1 MQHLIDTLDKNYIN
15 KELTNKTTAIG
26 RFGNDFT
33 SSRYHLL
40 AGKLKSEDI
49 VSKSSKTVEEYVT
62 RFKKNLHK
70 DLVEY
75 MLIHKK
81 QIQDLWEE
89 LEEYNHRFY
98 YGGILT
104 IINTYA
110 MKERWDSEPTETP
123 VQVFVRA
130 AIQIHY
136 KNIFQD
142 VARVATNLCKGLYS
156 LATPA
161 YVSACNKKNQSA
173 SCYIMWADDDIE
185 SIAKFLLQL
194 PAIISSNGG
203 GVGIDLSKIRHSE
216 ISTKGMSK
224 GVIPLARIIGQIMEY
239 ADQRNTR
246 KGAANLC
253 LTCWHIDVLDF
264 ISLTRKNNKN
274 EETVQQPFNMFTT
287 VMYNNLFMKRVK
299 EDGNWT
305 LFCPSKVPLL
315 FGKFGEDFI
324 KQYEAYENDETIPSY
339 AKKTIKARTLSSQ
352 HYLNKLNAGG
362 PYDVNLDAI
371 NMKNPLGDKYW
382 IRCPNLCLEVL
393 QYADQEE
400 LAVCNLSSI
409 CLPMF
414 INEGNIDNT
423 KDDTISINYELLGNI
438 TREIVH
444 NLNCLIDNTNNSV
457 EVANVGARNRRS
469 LGIGV
474 QGLADLLYKLD
485 LHFEHE
491 KTKDINK
498 KISACIY
505 WNALVRSL
513 DLAIE
518 KCSSFVGF
526 EDSHYAKGDLQ
537 FDLWKKEYE
546 ELDRLGM
553 IDHKVRRKED
563 DEPISPSTW
572 KQQPYKLC
580 NDEVVEPTWES
591 LKSYIVKYGIY
602 NAHVT
607 CQQPTASTA
616 VINNNVDMREAVT
629 QNINTR
635 ELMKLDYVYINPHME
650 KDLRDIGL
658 WNKDVVEHI
667 TVNHGSLASLDKFVD
682 ITTDT
687 NVDRLKYVMLKYKTM
702 YEIKNSTMFGLT
714 AASGRYVC
722 QSQSTNIYVKPN
734 INDIKGLHH
743 LAHAYGL
750 KTTSY
755 YTRINNV
762 STPQFLV
769 SNDGNNKKDSRK
781 KNVVCNDEI
790 CTSCSM

>member
-1 MQHLIDTLDKNYIN
+1 MQDLINSLDKEYIN

-26 RFGNDFT
+26 RFGNDF
-33 SSRYHLL
+33 SSSKYHLL
-40 AGKLKSEDI
+40 AGMLKSEYI
-49 VSKSSKTVEEYVT
+49 TSKSCKTLDEYIN
-62 RFKKNLHK
+62 RFKKNLHPE
-70 DLVEY
+70 LVEY
-75 MLIHKK
+75 MLNHEK
-81 QIQDLWEE
+81 QIQELWEQ

-136 KNIFQD
+136 KNTFQD
-142 VARVATNLCKGLYS
+142 VAKVAKNLCKGIYS

-185 SIAKFLLQL
+185 SIAKFLFGL
-194 PAIISSNGG
+194 PSIISSNGG

-224 GVIPLARIIGQIMEY
+224 GVLPVARIIGQIMEY

-253 LTCWHIDVLDF
+253 LVCWHIDILDF
-264 ISLTRKNNKN
+264 ITLTRKNNKN
-274 EETVQQPFNMFTT
+274 DETVQQPFNMFTT
-287 VMYNNLFMKRVK
+287 VMYNNLFMKRVR

-339 AKKTIKARTLSSQ
+339 AKKTIKARTLSSE

-382 IRCPNLCLEVL
+382 IRCPNLCLEIL

-400 LAVCNLSSI
+400 VAVCNLSSI
-409 CLPMF
+409 CLPMLYDSKT
-414 INEGNIDNT
+414 NDV
-423 KDDTISINYELLGNI
+423 DYDLLGNI
-438 TREIVH
+438 TREIVI
-444 NLNCLIDNTNNSV
+444 NLNALIDNTNNSV
-457 EVANVGARNRRS
+457 DIADKGARNRRS

-474 QGLADLLYKLD
+474 QGFADLLYQLD

-518 KCSSFVGF
+518 KCKSFVGF

-537 FDLWKKEYE
+537 FDLWRKEYK
-546 ELDRLGM
+546 ELNRLGL
-553 IDHKVRRKED
+553 IDHKVRKEED
-563 DEPISPSTW
+563 DEPIHPTSW
-572 KQQPYKLC
+572 NQEPYTLC

-591 LKSYIVKYGIY
+591 LKSYIVKYGLY

-607 CQQPTASTA
+607 SQQPTASTA

-635 ELMKLDYVYINPHME
+635 ELMKLDYTYINRHLE

-658 WNKDVVEHI
+658 WNKDVVKYIIE
-667 TVNHGSLASLDKFVD
+667 NQGSVSNLDKRFTCD
-682 ITTDT
+682 
-687 NVDRLKYVMLKYKTM
+687 NMDRLRYIILKYKTM
-702 YEIKNSTMFGLT
+702 YEIKNSTMFSL
-714 AASGRYVC
+714 AASSGRYVC
-722 QSQSTNIYVKPN
+722 QSQSTNVYVKPN

-762 STPQFLV
+762 STPSFLM
-769 SNDGNNKKDSRK
+769 NK
-781 KNVVCNDEI
+781 NMICTDEV
-790 CTSCSM
+790 CTSCSN

>member
-1 MQHLIDTLDKNYIN
+1 MQELINTLDSDYIN
-15 KELTNKTTAIG
+15 KELENKATAIG
-26 RFGNDFT
+26 RFGNDF
-33 SSRYHLL
+33 SSSKYHLL
-40 AGKLKSEDI
+40 AGKLKSED
-49 VSKSSKTVEEYVT
+49 VVHKSTKTIREYVN
-62 RFKKNLHK
+62 RFKKNLHP

-75 MLIHKK
+75 MLNHEM
-81 QIQDLWEE
+81 QIQDLWKE

-98 YGGILT
+98 YGGILS

-130 AIQIHY
+130 AIQIQY
-136 KNIFQD
+136 KNTFQD
-142 VARVATNLCKGLYS
+142 VAKVAKNLCKGLYS
-156 LATPA
+156 LATPT

-224 GVIPLARIIGQIMEY
+224 GVLPLARIIGQIMEY

-253 LTCWHIDVLDF
+253 LTCWHIDILEF

-287 VMYNNLFMKRVK
+287 IMYNNLFMKRVK
-299 EDGNWT
+299 EDANWT

-315 FGKFGEDFI
+315 FGKFGKDFI
-324 KQYEAYENDETIPSY
+324 EQYEAYEKDETIPSY
-339 AKKTIKARTLSSQ
+339 AKKIIKARTLTSQ

-393 QYADQEE
+393 QYSNQDE

-409 CLPMF
+409 CLPMLVS
-414 INEGNIDNT
+414 DNNG
-423 KDDTISINYELLGNI
+423 KDVDYDLLSEL

-444 NLNCLIDNTNNSV
+444 NLNCIIDNTNNSV
-457 EVANVGARNRRS
+457 EIANTGARNRRS

-474 QGLADLLYKLD
+474 QGFADLLYTLD

-491 KTKDINK
+491 KTKEINK

-518 KCSSFVGF
+518 NCKSFVGF

-537 FDLWKKEYE
+537 FDLWRKEYD
-546 ELDRLGM
+546 ELNRLGM
-553 IDHKVRRKED
+553 IDKKIRRRED

-572 KQQPYKLC
+572 NQRPYKLC
-580 NDEVVEPTWES
+580 NDEVVQPTWES
-591 LKSYIVKYGIY
+591 LKSYIVRYGLY

-629 QNINTR
+629 HNINTR
-635 ELMKLDYVYINPHME
+635 ELMKLDYTYINRHLE
-650 KDLRDIGL
+650 KDLREINL
-658 WNKDVVEHI
+658 WNKDVVKHI
-667 TVNHGSLASLDKFVD
+667 VENQGSVALLDKFVVG
-682 ITTDT
+682 TCS
-687 NVDRLKYVMLKYKTM
+687 NMDRLRYIMLKYKTM
-702 YEIKNSTMFGLT
+702 YEIKNSVMFSLA

-762 STPQFLV
+762 STPQFLM
-769 SNDGNNKKDSRK
+769 N
-781 KNVVCNDEI
+781 KNVVCTDEV

>member
-1 MQHLIDTLDKNYIN
+1 MQDLIDRLDQEYVNMELKN
-15 KELTNKTTAIG
+15 KATAIG

-33 SSRYHLL
+33 SSEYHLL
-40 AGKLKSEDI
+40 AGKLKSED
-49 VSKSSKTVEEYVT
+49 VVTKSAKTVQEYTRRFSKSL
-62 RFKKNLHK
+62 NK

-75 MLIHKK
+75 MLVHEK
-81 QIQDLWEE
+81 QIQELWEE

-104 IINTYA
+104 IIGTYA
-110 MKERWDSEPTETP
+110 MKERWDMEPTETP

-136 KNIFQD
+136 KNTFQD
-142 VARVATNLCKGLYS
+142 VARVAENLCKGLYS

-203 GVGIDLSKIRHSE
+203 GVGIDLTKIRHSE

-224 GVIPLARIIGQIMEY
+224 GVLPLARIIGQIMEY

-253 LTCWHIDVLDF
+253 LSCWHIDVLDF
-264 ISLTRKNNKN
+264 IALTRKNNKN

-287 VMYNNLFMKRVK
+287 IMYNNLFMKRARD
-299 EDGNWT
+299 DGNWT

-315 FGKFGEDFI
+315 FGKFGKDFI
-324 KQYEAYENDETIPSY
+324 KQYEAYEKDETIPSY
-339 AKKTIKARTLSSQ
+339 AKKTIKARLLSSQ

-414 INEGNIDNT
+414 VENGNI
-423 KDDTISINYELLGNI
+423 NYNLLGDI
-438 TREIVH
+438 TREIVL

-457 EVANVGARNRRS
+457 EIANEGARNRRS

-474 QGLADLLYKLD
+474 QGFADLLYTLD

-505 WNALVRSL
+505 WNGLVRSL

-518 KCSSFVGF
+518 KCKSFVGF
-526 EDSHYAKGDLQ
+526 EDSCYAKGELQ
-537 FDLWKKEYE
+537 FDLWKNEYN
-546 ELDRLGM
+546 ELNELGL
-553 IDHKVRRKED
+553 IDHKIRRRED
-563 DEPISPSTW
+563 DKPISPSSW
-572 KQQPYKLC
+572 NQKPYTLC

-591 LKSYIVKYGIY
+591 LKQYIVRYGLY
-602 NAHVT
+602 NAHIT

-635 ELMKLDYVYINPHME
+635 ELMKLDYTYINRHLE
-650 KDLRDIGL
+650 KDLREINL
-658 WNKDVVEHI
+658 WNKEVVRHI
-667 TVNHGSLASLDKFVD
+667 IENKGSVSSLNQFPCS
-682 ITTDT
+682 
-687 NVDRLKYVMLKYKTM
+687 NQERLKYIITKYKTM
-702 YEIKNSTMFGLT
+702 FEIKNSLMFSLT
-714 AASGRYVC
+714 ADSGRYIC
-722 QSQSTNIYVKPN
+722 QSQSTNVYVKPN

-762 STPQFLV
+762 STPSFLMK
-769 SNDGNNKKDSRK
+769 N
-781 KNVVCNDEI
+781 KNVVCTDEV